1 MWCSVSMFTEVNL
14 WAKSNVELL
23 LAALPVEIQELTA
36 VALEMRNEPSVSA
49 KLAKKKVLLC
59 GSFFVLFAAVASQA
73 FEDTP
78 PEKRIPRLFEWTA
91 QSGGSY
97 LMQKLK

>member
-1 MWCSVSMFTEVNL
+1 MFTEVNL
-14 WAKSNVELL
+14 WAKGNVELL
-23 LAALPVEIQELTA
+23 LTALPEEVQQLTA
-36 VALEMRNEPSVSA
+36 VALEMRNEPEVSA
-49 KLAKKKVLLC
+49 KLAKKKILLC

-73 FEDTP
+73 FDETS

-97 LMQKLK
+97 LMQKKK